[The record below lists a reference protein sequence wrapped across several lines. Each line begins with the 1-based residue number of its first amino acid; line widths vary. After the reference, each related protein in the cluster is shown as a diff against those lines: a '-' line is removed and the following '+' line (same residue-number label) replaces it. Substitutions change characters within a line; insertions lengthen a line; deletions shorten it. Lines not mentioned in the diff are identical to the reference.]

1 MKRALLLV
9 LLVALAPLARAQA
22 PAAPAPAA
30 ADIALVR
37 ELLAASGA
45 EKQYEQMMA
54 VMSEGMRNGFRRGF
68 NESLK
73 GKALDDAKRAQAS
86 AIAERNFQALQ
97 RDFDAAI
104 QQLMPYEKM
113 VSEIYGP
120 LYLKHFTKAEIAEAT
135 AFYRSPTGRRLAGAI
150 PQLMQESSRIVNE
163 RYLPQLIRSTG
174 QQMEQHMKRMA
185 EELKKL

>member
-1 MKRALLLV
+1 MKRILLV
-9 LLVALAPLARAQA
+9 LLLLAVAPLARAQ
-22 PAAPAPAA
+22 APAA

-54 VMSEGMRNGFRRGF
+54 VMSESMRNGFQRGF

-73 GKALDDAKRAQAS
+73 GKTLDDATRGRAS
-86 AIAERNFQALQ
+86 AIAERNFQALL
-97 RDFDAAI
+97 RDFNAAI
-104 QQLMPYEKM
+104 QQLMPYEKL

-135 AFYRSPTGRRLAGAI
+135 AFYRSPTGRKLAAAT

-163 RYLPQLIRSTG
+163 RYVPELVRSSS
-174 QQMEQHMKRMA
+174 QQMELHMKRMV
-185 EELKKL
+185 EELTKL